1 MVTSFTDL
9 ILAFMVGMG
18 TGTFYFGGLFWTVR
32 RIPRSKNPT
41 ALMIASFVFR
51 TAVAVACLFLIM
63 GSTWQPIAVSL
74 LGFITIRMVIV
85 ERLKP
90 AKTARTN

>member
-1 MVTSFTDL
+1 VVTSITDL
-9 ILAFMVGMG
+9 ILAFMVGIG
-18 TGTFYFGGLFWTVR
+18 TGIFYFGGLFWTVR

-41 ALMIASFVFR
+41 VLMTASFVFR

-74 LGFITIRMVIV
+74 LGFIAIRMVIV

-90 AKTARTN
+90 AKAARTN